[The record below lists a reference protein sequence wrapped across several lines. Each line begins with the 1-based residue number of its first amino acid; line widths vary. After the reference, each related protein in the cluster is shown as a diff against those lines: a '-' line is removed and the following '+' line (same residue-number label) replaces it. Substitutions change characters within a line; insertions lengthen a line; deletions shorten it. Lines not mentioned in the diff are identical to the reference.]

1 LKKNRQ
7 LVACTAH
14 IPTTFSHWK
23 SGWSVLNQ
31 EKLIF
36 NHILTKKKNFKHLVN
51 IYPWTLTTIKLA
63 PKPTINSKLEFF
75 SSSNLSFQ
83 ASLREK
89 NTLYKLSTSKEI
101 Y

>member
-1 LKKNRQ
+1 LGIVFFLKKSFNALKKNRQ

-36 NHILTKKKNFKHLVN
+36 NHILTKKK
-51 IYPWTLTTIKLA
+51 T
-63 PKPTINSKLEFF
+63 S
-75 SSSNLSFQ
+75 
-83 ASLREK
+83 
-89 NTLYKLSTSKEI
+89 NTL
-101 Y
+101 